1 MTQAQKTKLLMA
13 AMKIAAVNSA
23 MDMHMYPTT
32 YETKMQSLLK
42 DALVLLDDL
51 AKEPVCHA

>member
-13 AMKIAAVNSA
+13 AMKVAAVNSA
-23 MDMHMYPTT
+23 FDMHVYQSS
-32 YETKMQSLLK
+32 YETKLQSYLK